1 MDGAKCRRHGKESK
15 MFRRLSWVWGLVA
28 LAAVPPALG
37 ADSAPQVA
45 RPLAYSPT
53 EPDFFIRHGGQGKVT
68 RLTDAKA
75 VEALAGK
82 DSVEKLIKGVD
93 FARETIVL
101 VSWTTAGPPEGMLQH
116 ETSKANGETRI
127 VFFVK
132 APVGALIRGMRARIA
147 ADFFVVPKDAKI
159 SFDSRER

>member
-1 MDGAKCRRHGKESK
+1 MPRQL
-15 MFRRLSWVWGLVA
+15 FWFLGLVA
-28 LAAVPPALG
+28 LAGVPEALG
-37 ADSAPQVA
+37 ADPVPLVV
-45 RPLAYSPT
+45 RPLAYSPS
-53 EPDFFIRHGGQGKVT
+53 EPDFFIRHGGQAKVT

-93 FARETIVL
+93 FGRETIVL

-116 ETSKANGETRI
+116 ETIKVNGETRI

-132 APVGALIRGMRARIA
+132 APAGVLIRGMRARIA

-159 SFDSRER
+159 SFDSKERSG